1 MPPGDPP
8 PAPTA
13 ADAQQRAE
21 DAAAQ
26 AKARQDLADAAH
38 KADEAAA
45 AAQDRVRAAQDVL
58 AKERRAAANLERAA
72 AAARDAAFP
81 PGDGGIGDD
90 GIHNDASTAD
100 DLDVHDYEAATIANL
115 HAQAAGVQNIRAL
128 VPVILDPL
136 SSHYNRW
143 RDLVLLTL
151 ERYAL
156 ADHVLSDATFPAVP
170 SWRRMDAVVLS
181 WVLGT
186 LSPELM
192 ESARTRNGTARRAWT
207 IIEAQFL
214 GNREAR
220 ALRLDAEFR
229 VFVQGDLS
237 IDDYCRKMK
246 GMADALGDLGEVI
259 RDRTLVLNV
268 LRGLNEKFAHMKAHF
283 KRSKPFPSFNEVRN
297 DLILEE
303 IDSSAPP
310 PPATALVAAPARPS
324 GGYVPPGSGGS
335 AAPHG
340 GFNRSTPPSGSP
352 SAGSAGGGRRR
363 RRGNNGGGK
372 ATAPW
377 PSIYNPWT
385 GQITMWPGPQQ
396 RGGQAPRAPAPHA
409 ASQQALLA
417 AQAHYAPPPVH
428 AAQLAP
434 GPLLPTPFAP
444 PPQPTAVPAASA
456 DHASPWTP
464 WSGSWD
470 QPSLAS
476 NFSTMTLN
484 PPGATDWVMDSG
496 ASSHMTPDTGSQFPE
511 RDRQVQ

>member
-8 PAPTA
+8 PAPA
-13 ADAQQRAE
+13 SADAQQRAK

-26 AKARQDLADAAH
+26 EKTRQDLVGATDEAA
-38 KADEAAA
+38 KAAA
-45 AAQDRVRAAQDVL
+45 AAQDRVLTAQDVL
-58 AKERRAAANLERAA
+58 ATERQAAADLERVA
-72 AAARDAAFP
+72 AAARGAAFP
-81 PGDGGIGDD
+81 PGDGGA
-90 GIHNDASTAD
+90 HNDASAVD

-128 VPVILDPL
+128 VPVVLDPL
-136 SSHYNRW
+136 SVHYNRW

-156 ADHVLSDATFPAVP
+156 ADHVLSDAAFPAVP

-192 ESARTRNGTARRAWT
+192 ESARTHNGTARLSWIT
-207 IIEAQFL
+207 VEAQFL

-246 GMADALGDLGEVI
+246 GMADALDDLGEVI

-268 LRGLNEKFAHMKAHF
+268 LRGLNEKFAHMKVHF
-283 KRSKPFPSFNEVRN
+283 KRSKPFPSFDEVRN

-303 IDSSAPP
+303 IDSSVPTP
-310 PPATALVAAPARPS
+310 PPATALVAAPMRPS
-324 GGYVPPGSGGS
+324 GGSAPPDTRSTGGP

-340 GFNRSTPPSGSP
+340 GSTISTSPSGSTGG
-352 SAGSAGGGRRR
+352 GSAGRGCRR
-363 RRGNNGGGK
+363 RRGNGDGSGK

-396 RGGQAPRAPAPHA
+396 RGG
-409 ASQQALLA
+409 
-417 AQAHYAPPPVH
+417 
-428 AAQLAP
+428 
-434 GPLLPTPFAP
+434 
-444 PPQPTAVPAASA
+444 
-456 DHASPWTP
+456 
-464 WSGSWD
+464 
-470 QPSLAS
+470 
-476 NFSTMTLN
+476 
-484 PPGATDWVMDSG
+484 
-496 ASSHMTPDTGSQFPE
+496 
-511 RDRQVQ
+511 